1 MTEAAAETKVPTT
14 VREAITAALSL
25 LTPQDRRRY
34 RLVVVAQ
41 MLTSFLDLVGVMLVG
56 LVGVLAAASIQGTPP
71 PDAVTTAAGR
81 LGLGELPP
89 EALAG
94 FVAATAAAFLL
105 TKSVVSALL
114 MRRVFRFLGNR
125 QAAVS
130 TRLTAQMLAQPL
142 LSIESRSSQETTY
155 AVSYGVFMV
164 ITSTLGSLAI
174 LLSELTLLTLLSVA
188 LFLVNPA
195 VTLVAFVFFAAV
207 GFALQRGLSGW
218 SERIGGTIGAT
229 AVLGQKHLQEAI
241 VSYRE
246 VSVLGRR
253 SLYVTTIGALWQ
265 RSGGAQGDLM
275 FVQQLPKIGYETALV
290 VGAIGLAS
298 WQFAVSTPVEA
309 VAMLALFL
317 AAGSRVVPSMLRLN
331 SLTLGIRASVAQAQM
346 LFPIVHELEQSTARP
361 LSPMSITEVEESTQA
376 GFPGFTPTIEISD
389 VSVTYPGAPAPALTK
404 ITLSVPAGSKVA
416 LAGTT
421 GAGKSTLA
429 DVILGVLEPQSG
441 SVSISG
447 MGVNDAINRWP
458 GALAYVPQNV
468 AMINGSVRENV
479 ALGLPADAIDDD
491 QVWHSLQ
498 KSHLAGFLSSSR
510 DGLDTLIGERG
521 VRLSGG
527 QRQRLGLARALY
539 SRPKLLVL
547 DEATSAL
554 DAETEVLIADA
565 LAALSDDVTTVTV
578 AHRLAPI
585 RHSDIVVYL
594 EDGCVRALGS
604 FEEVRESSSAF
615 HRQATLLGL

>member
-1 MTEAAAETKVPTT
+1 VDEAVTDPKVPTT
-14 VREAITAALSL
+14 VREAVKAALGL
-25 LTPQDRRRY
+25 LTAQDRRRY

-41 MLTSFLDLVGVMLVG
+41 MLTSFLDLAGVMLVG
-56 LVGVLAAASIQGTPP
+56 LVGVLAVASIQGIPP
-71 PDAVTTAAGR
+71 PDAVVTVASR
-81 LGLGELPP
+81 LGLGDLAP

-94 FVAATAAAFLL
+94 IVAAAAAAFLL

-130 TRLTAQMLAQPL
+130 TRLTAQLLAQPL
-142 LSIESRSSQETTY
+142 LSIESRSSQELTY
-155 AVSYGVFMV
+155 AISSGVFG
-164 ITSTLGSLAI
+164 IIATTLGSLAI
-174 LLSELTLLTLLSVA
+174 ILSELALLTLLSVA
-188 LFLVNPA
+188 LFIIDPA
-195 VTLVAFVFFAAV
+195 VTIVAFIFFALV
-207 GFALQRGLSGW
+207 GLGLQVGLRGW
-218 SERIGGTIGAT
+218 AERIGEAMGST
-229 AVLGQKHLQEAI
+229 AVLGQKHMQEAI

-253 SLYVTTIGALWQ
+253 SLYVTTIGSLWK
-265 RSGGAQGDLM
+265 RSGGASGDLL
-275 FVQQLPKIGYETALV
+275 FVGQLPKIGYETALV

-331 SLTLGIRASVAQAQM
+331 SLTLGIRTGVASAAV
-346 LFPIVHELEQSTARP
+346 LFPIVDELKRSTAKP
-361 LSPMSITEVEESTQA
+361 LATISLKNVETSTSA
-376 GFPGFTPTIEISD
+376 GFPGFTPTIEISN
-389 VSVTYPGAPAPALTK
+389 VSVTYPGAPALALSG

-447 MGVNDAINRWP
+447 MDVNDAINRWP

-468 AMINGSVRENV
+468 AMINGTVRENV
-479 ALGLPADAIDDD
+479 ALGLPVDAIDDD

-498 KSHLAGFLSSSR
+498 KAHLAEFLSDSR

-594 EDGCVRALGS
+594 EDGYVRALGS
-604 FEEVRESSSAF
+604 FEEVRERSSAF

>member
-1 MTEAAAETKVPTT
+1 MAADELKVPNT
-14 VREAITAALSL
+14 VREAIKAALGLLTAA
-25 LTPQDRRRY
+25 DRRRY

-41 MLTSFLDLVGVMLVG
+41 MLTSFLDLAGVLLVG
-56 LVGVLAAASIQGTPP
+56 LVGVLAAASIRGTPP
-71 PDAVTTAAGR
+71 PDAVVAAADR
-81 LGLGELPP
+81 LGLGDLPP

-94 FVAATAAAFLL
+94 IVAAAAAAFLL
-105 TKSVVSALL
+105 TKSVVSADL

-130 TRLTAQMLAQPL
+130 TRLTAQLLAQPL
-142 LSIESRSSQETTY
+142 LAIERRSSQETAY
-155 AVSYGVFMV
+155 ALSNA
-164 ITSTLGSLAI
+164 IAATIIQTLGSLAV
-174 LLSELTLLTLLSVA
+174 LLSELTLLALLSIA
-188 LFLVNPA
+188 LFIVNPA
-195 VTLVAFVFFAAV
+195 ATIAAFIFFALV

-218 SERIGGTIGAT
+218 SARIGGTIGAT

-253 SLYVTTIGALWQ
+253 SLYVSTIGALWQ
-265 RSGGAQGDLM
+265 RSGSAQGDQM
-275 FVQQLPKIGYETALV
+275 FVSQLPKIGYETALV
-290 VGAIGLAS
+290 IGAIGLAS

-331 SLTLGIRASVAQAQM
+331 SLTLGIRSGVASAAV
-346 LFPIVHELEQSTARP
+346 LFPIVDELQRSAARP
-361 LSPMSITEVEESTQA
+361 LSPMNIKDVEESTAA
-376 GFPGFTPTIEISD
+376 GFPGFTPTIEISNA
-389 VSVTYPGAPAPALTK
+389 SVTYPGAPEPALSS

-441 SVSISG
+441 SVRVSG
-447 MGVNDAINRWP
+447 MDVNDAINMWP

-468 AMINGSVRENV
+468 AMINGTVRENV

-498 KSHLAGFLSSSR
+498 QAHLAGFLSDSR

-565 LAALSDDVTTVTV
+565 LAALSDEVTTVTV

-594 EDGCVRALGS
+594 EDGYIRALGS
-604 FEEVRESSSAF
+604 FDEVRESSSAF

>member
-1 MTEAAAETKVPTT
+1 MSKTPAGARVPTT
-14 VREAITAALSL
+14 VREAIRAALGL

-34 RLVVVAQ
+34 RLVVAAQ
-41 MLTSFLDLVGVMLVG
+41 MLTSFLDLAGVLLVG

-71 PDAVTTAAGR
+71 PQAVITAADR
-81 LGLGELPP
+81 LGLGDLPP
-89 EALAG
+89 ETLAG
-94 FVAATAAAFLL
+94 IVAAIAAALLL
-105 TKSVVSALL
+105 TKSVVYALL

-130 TRLTAQMLAQPL
+130 TRLTSQLFAQPL
-142 LSIESRSSQETTY
+142 LRIESRSSQETSY
-155 AVSYGVFMV
+155 ALSYGVVSV
-164 ITSTLGSLAI
+164 ITNGLGSFAI
-174 LLSELTLLTLLSVA
+174 LLSELTLLTLLSIA
-188 LFLVNPA
+188 LFVINPG
-195 VTLVAFVFFAAV
+195 VTIAAFIFFALV
-207 GFALQRGLSGW
+207 GFALQRSLSGW
-218 SERIGGTIGAT
+218 STRIGGTIGT
-229 AVLGQKHLQEAI
+229 TIVLGQKNLQEAI
-241 VSYRE
+241 TSYRE
-246 VSVLGRR
+246 IFVLGRR
-253 SLYVTTIGALWQ
+253 SLLVTTIGSLWQ
-265 RSGGAQGDLM
+265 RSGSALSDQML
-275 FVQQLPKIGYETALV
+275 VQQLPKIGYETALV
-290 VGAIGLAS
+290 IGAIGLAS

-331 SLTLGIRASVAQAQM
+331 SLTLGIRSGVASAAV
-346 LFPIVHELEQSTARP
+346 LFPIVDELQRSAAQP
-361 LSPMSITEVEESTQA
+361 LSPICLKEVEDSTQA
-376 GFPGFTPTIEISD
+376 GFPGFSPTIEISD
-389 VSVTYPGAPAPALTK
+389 VAVTYPGAPAPALTN

-447 MGVNDAINRWP
+447 MDVNDAINRWP

-468 AMINGSVRENV
+468 AMINGTVRENV
-479 ALGLPADAIDDD
+479 ALGLPVDAIDDD

-498 KSHLAGFLSSSR
+498 QAHLAEFLSDSR

-594 EDGCVRALGS
+594 EDGFVRALGS

>member
-1 MTEAAAETKVPTT
+1 MADELKVPTT
-14 VREAITAALSL
+14 VREAIKAALGLLTAA
-25 LTPQDRRRY
+25 DRRRY
-34 RLVVVAQ
+34 RLVVAAQ
-41 MLTSFLDLVGVMLVG
+41 MLTSLLDLAGVLLVG

-71 PDAVTTAAGR
+71 PDAVVTAADR
-81 LGLGELPP
+81 LGLGDLPP

-94 FVAATAAAFLL
+94 IVAATAAAFLL

-130 TRLTAQMLAQPL
+130 TRLTEQLLAQPML
-142 LSIESRSSQETTY
+142 AIERRASQETAY
-155 AVSYGVFMV
+155 ALSNAVAAT
-164 ITSTLGSLAI
+164 ITQTLGSLAI
-174 LLSELTLLTLLSVA
+174 LLSELTLLVLLSIA
-188 LFLVNPA
+188 LFIVNPA
-195 VTLVAFVFFAAV
+195 VTIAAFIFFALV

-218 SERIGGTIGAT
+218 SARIGGTIGAT

-253 SLYVTTIGALWQ
+253 SLYVSTIGSLWQ
-265 RSGGAQGDLM
+265 RSGSALGDQM
-275 FVQQLPKIGYETALV
+275 FVSQLPKIGYETALV
-290 VGAIGLAS
+290 IGAIGLAS

-331 SLTLGIRASVAQAQM
+331 SLTLGIRSGVAYSAV
-346 LFPIVHELEQSTARP
+346 LFPIVDELQRSAARP
-361 LSPMSITEVEESTQA
+361 LSPMNIKDVEESAAA
-376 GFPGFTPTIEISD
+376 GFPGFTPNIEISN
-389 VSVTYPGAPAPALTK
+389 VSVTYPGAPTPALTN

-429 DVILGVLEPQSG
+429 DVILGVLAPHSG

-447 MGVNDAINRWP
+447 MDVDDAINLWP

-468 AMINGSVRENV
+468 AMINGTVRENV

-498 KSHLAGFLSSSR
+498 QAHLAEFLSDSR
-510 DGLDTLIGERG
+510 NGLDTLIGERG

-565 LAALSDDVTTVTV
+565 LAALSDGVTTVTV

-594 EDGCVRALGS
+594 EGGYVTAFGTFD
-604 FEEVRESSSAF
+604 EVRKSSSAF

>member
-1 MTEAAAETKVPTT
+1 LPADELKIPNT
-14 VREAITAALSL
+14 VREAIKAALGLLTAA
-25 LTPQDRRRY
+25 DRRRY

-41 MLTSFLDLVGVMLVG
+41 MLTSFLDLAGVLLVG

-71 PDAVTTAAGR
+71 PDAVLAAADR
-81 LGLGELPP
+81 LGLGDLPP

-94 FVAATAAAFLL
+94 IVAATAAAFLL
-105 TKSVVSALL
+105 TKSVVSAVL

-130 TRLTAQMLAQPL
+130 TRLTAQLLAQPL
-142 LSIESRSSQETTY
+142 LAIERRSSQETAY
-155 AVSYGVFMV
+155 ALSNAVVAT
-164 ITSTLGSLAI
+164 ITQTLGSLAI
-174 LLSELTLLTLLSVA
+174 LLSELTLLALLSVA
-188 LFLVNPA
+188 LFI
-195 VTLVAFVFFAAV
+195 VTPTVTIAAFIFFALV

-218 SERIGGTIGAT
+218 SARIGGTIGAT

-253 SLYVTTIGALWQ
+253 SLYVSTIGSLWQ
-265 RSGGAQGDLM
+265 RSGSAQGDQM
-275 FVQQLPKIGYETALV
+275 FVSQLPKIGYETALV
-290 VGAIGLAS
+290 IGAIGLAS

-331 SLTLGIRASVAQAQM
+331 SLTLGIRSGVASAAA
-346 LFPIVHELEQSTARP
+346 LFPIVDELQRSAAQP
-361 LSPMSITEVEESTQA
+361 LSPMNIKDVEESAAA
-376 GFPGFTPTIEISD
+376 GFPGFTPNIEISN
-389 VSVTYPGAPAPALTK
+389 VSVTYPGAPGAALSG

-429 DVILGVLEPQSG
+429 DVILGVLAPQSG

-447 MGVNDAINRWP
+447 MDVNDAINLWP

-468 AMINGSVRENV
+468 AMINGTVRENV

-498 KSHLAGFLSSSR
+498 QAHLAGFLSDSR
-510 DGLDTLIGERG
+510 DGLDTFIGERG

-594 EDGCVRALGS
+594 DDGIIRALGS
-604 FEEVRESSSAF
+604 FDEVRESSSAF

>member
-1 MTEAAAETKVPTT
+1 MAADELKVPNT
-14 VREAITAALSL
+14 VREAIKAALGLLTAA
-25 LTPQDRRRY
+25 DRRRY

-41 MLTSFLDLVGVMLVG
+41 MLTSFLDLAGVLLVG

-71 PDAVTTAAGR
+71 PDAVLAAADR
-81 LGLGELPP
+81 LGLGDLPP

-94 FVAATAAAFLL
+94 IVAATAAAFLL

-130 TRLTAQMLAQPL
+130 TRLTAQLLAQPL
-142 LSIESRSSQETTY
+142 LSIERRSSQETAY
-155 AVSYGVFMV
+155 ALSNA
-164 ITSTLGSLAI
+164 IAATIIHTLGSLAI
-174 LLSELTLLTLLSVA
+174 LLSELTLLA
-188 LFLVNPA
+188 LFSIALFIVNPA
-195 VTLVAFVFFAAV
+195 VTIAAFIFFALV
-207 GFALQRGLSGW
+207 GFALQRGLAGW
-218 SERIGGTIGAT
+218 SARIGGTIGAT

-253 SLYVTTIGALWQ
+253 SLYVSTIGALWQ
-265 RSGGAQGDLM
+265 RSGSAQGEQM
-275 FVQQLPKIGYETALV
+275 FVSQLPKIGYETALV
-290 VGAIGLAS
+290 IGAIGLAS

-331 SLTLGIRASVAQAQM
+331 SLTLGIRSGVASAAV
-346 LFPIVHELEQSTARP
+346 LFPIVDELQRSAARP
-361 LSPMSITEVEESTQA
+361 LSPMNIKDVEESTAA
-376 GFPGFTPTIEISD
+376 GFPGFTPTIEISN
-389 VSVTYPGAPAPALTK
+389 VSVTYPGAPGAALSG
-404 ITLSVPAGSKVA
+404 INLSVPAGSKVA

-429 DVILGVLEPQSG
+429 DIILGVLEPQSG
-441 SVSISG
+441 HVRISG
-447 MGVNDAINRWP
+447 MVVNEAINLWP

-468 AMINGSVRENV
+468 AMINGTVRENV
-479 ALGLPADAIDDD
+479 ALGLPAGAIDDD

-498 KSHLAGFLSSSR
+498 QAHLAEFLSDSR
-510 DGLDTLIGERG
+510 NGLDTLIGERG

-565 LAALSDDVTTVTV
+565 LAALSDEVTTVTV

-594 EDGCVRALGS
+594 EDGYVTALGT
-604 FEEVRESSSAF
+604 FDEVRESSSAF

>member
-1 MTEAAAETKVPTT
+1 MAADELKVPKT
-14 VREAITAALSL
+14 VREAIKAALGL
-25 LTPQDRRRY
+25 LTAPDRRRY

-41 MLTSFLDLVGVMLVG
+41 MLTSFLDLAGVLLVG

-71 PDAVTTAAGR
+71 PDAVLAAADR
-81 LGLGELPP
+81 LGLGDLPP

-94 FVAATAAAFLL
+94 IVAATAAAFLL
-105 TKSVVSALL
+105 TKSVVSAVL

-130 TRLTAQMLAQPL
+130 TRLTAQLLAQPL
-142 LSIESRSSQETTY
+142 LAIERRASQETAY
-155 AVSYGVFMV
+155 ALSNAVVAT
-164 ITSTLGSLAI
+164 ITQTLGSLAI
-174 LLSELTLLTLLSVA
+174 LLSELTLLALLSIA
-188 LFLVNPA
+188 LFIVNPA
-195 VTLVAFVFFAAV
+195 VTIAAFIFFALV

-218 SERIGGTIGAT
+218 SARIGGTIGAT

-253 SLYVTTIGALWQ
+253 SLYVSAIGSLWQ
-265 RSGGAQGDLM
+265 RSGSAQGDQM
-275 FVQQLPKIGYETALV
+275 FVSQLPKIGYETALV
-290 VGAIGLAS
+290 IGAIGLAS

-331 SLTLGIRASVAQAQM
+331 SLTLGVRSGVASAAA
-346 LFPIVHELEQSTARP
+346 LFPIVDELQRSAAQP
-361 LSPMSITEVEESTQA
+361 LSPMNFKDVEESTA
-376 GFPGFTPTIEISD
+376 GFLGFTPTIEISN
-389 VSVTYPGAPAPALTK
+389 VSVTYPGAPGAALSG
-404 ITLSVPAGSKVA
+404 ITLAIPAGSKVA

-441 SVSISG
+441 SVRVSG
-447 MGVNDAINRWP
+447 MDVNDAINLWP

-468 AMINGSVRENV
+468 AMINGTVRENV
-479 ALGLPADAIDDD
+479 ALGLPADAIDEDR
-491 QVWHSLQ
+491 VWHSLQ
-498 KSHLAGFLSSSR
+498 QAHLAEFLSDSR
-510 DGLDTLIGERG
+510 NGLDTLIGERG

-565 LAALSDDVTTVTV
+565 LAALSDEVTTVTV

-594 EDGCVRALGS
+594 EDGYIRALGS

>member
-1 MTEAAAETKVPTT
+1 MEAVDLKIPTT
-14 VREAITAALSL
+14 VREAIKAALGLLTAA
-25 LTPQDRRRY
+25 DRRRY
-34 RLVVVAQ
+34 RLVVAAQ
-41 MLTSFLDLVGVMLVG
+41 MLTSFLDLAGVLLVG
-56 LVGVLAAASIQGTPP
+56 LVGVLAASSIQGTPP
-71 PDAVTTAAGR
+71 PDAVVAAADR
-81 LGLGELPP
+81 LGFGDLPP

-94 FVAATAAAFLL
+94 IVAATAAAFLL

-130 TRLTAQMLAQPL
+130 TRLTAQLLAQPL
-142 LSIESRSSQETTY
+142 LVIERRSSQETAY
-155 AVSYGVFMV
+155 ALSNAVAAT
-164 ITSTLGSLAI
+164 ITQTLGSLAI
-174 LLSELTLLTLLSVA
+174 LLSELTLLALLSVA
-188 LFLVNPA
+188 LFIVNPT
-195 VTLVAFVFFAAV
+195 VTIAAFIFFALV

-218 SERIGGTIGAT
+218 SARIGGTIGLT

-246 VSVLGRR
+246 VSVVGRR
-253 SLYVTTIGALWQ
+253 SLYVTTIGSLWQ
-265 RSGGAQGDLM
+265 RSGGAQGDQM
-275 FVQQLPKIGYETALV
+275 FVSQLPKIGYETALV
-290 VGAIGLAS
+290 IGAIGLAS

-331 SLTLGIRASVAQAQM
+331 SLTLGIRSGVASAAV
-346 LFPIVHELEQSTARP
+346 LFPIVDELQRSDAQP
-361 LSPMSITEVEESTQA
+361 LSPMNIKDVEESTAA
-376 GFPGFTPTIEISD
+376 GFPGFTPTIEITD
-389 VSVTYPGAPAPALTK
+389 VSVTYPGAPEPALSS

-429 DVILGVLEPQSG
+429 DVILGVLAPQSG
-441 SVSISG
+441 YVTISG
-447 MGVNDAINRWP
+447 MDVNEAINLWP

-468 AMINGSVRENV
+468 AMNNGTVRENV

-498 KSHLAGFLSSSR
+498 QAHLAEFLSDSR

-594 EDGCVRALGS
+594 EDGFVRALGS

>member
-1 MTEAAAETKVPTT
+1 MALAADELKVPNT
-14 VREAITAALSL
+14 VREAIKAALGLLTAA
-25 LTPQDRRRY
+25 DRRRY
-34 RLVVVAQ
+34 RLVVAAQ
-41 MLTSFLDLVGVMLVG
+41 MLTSFLDLAGVLLVG

-71 PDAVTTAAGR
+71 PDAVVAAADR
-81 LGLGELPP
+81 LGLGDLPP

-94 FVAATAAAFLL
+94 IVAATSAAFLL
-105 TKSVVSALL
+105 TKSLVSALL

-130 TRLTAQMLAQPL
+130 TRLTAQLLAQPL
-142 LSIESRSSQETTY
+142 LAIERRSSQETAY
-155 AVSYGVFMV
+155 ALSGAIAAT
-164 ITSTLGSLAI
+164 ITGTLGSLAI
-174 LLSELTLLTLLSVA
+174 MLSELTLLVLLSAA
-188 LFLVNPA
+188 LFIVNPA
-195 VTLVAFVFFAAV
+195 VTIAAFIFFASV
-207 GFALQRGLSGW
+207 GFAIQRGLAGW
-218 SERIGGTIGAT
+218 AGRLGG
-229 AVLGQKHLQEAI
+229 VLSTTGILGTKHLQEAI
-241 VSYRE
+241 FSYRE

-253 SLYVTTIGALWQ
+253 SLYVATIGSLWQ
-265 RSGGAQGDLM
+265 RGGGAMGDQL
-275 FVQQLPKIGYETALV
+275 FISQLPKIGYETALV
-290 VGAIGLAS
+290 VGAIGLVS
-298 WQFAVSTPVEA
+298 WQFTVSTPVEA
-309 VAMLALFL
+309 LATLVLFL
-317 AAGSRVVPSMLRLN
+317 AAGSRVLPSMLRLN
-331 SLTLGIRASVAQAQM
+331 SLTIGIRLGVASAAVV
-346 LFPIVHELEQSTARP
+346 FPIVDELQRSAAQP
-361 LSPMSITEVEESTQA
+361 LSPINIKDVEESTTA

-389 VSVTYPGAPAPALTK
+389 VSVTYPGAPAPALTN
-404 ITLSVPAGSKVA
+404 INLSVPAGSKVA

-441 SVSISG
+441 SVSVSG
-447 MGVNDAINRWP
+447 MDVNDAINTWP

-498 KSHLAGFLSSSR
+498 QAHLAGFLSDSR

-565 LAALSDDVTTVTV
+565 LAALSDEVTTVTV

-594 EDGCVRALGS
+594 EGGYITALGT
-604 FEEVRESSSAF
+604 FDEVRESSSAF

>member
-1 MTEAAAETKVPTT
+1 MVATEMKVPTT
-14 VREAITAALSL
+14 VREAITAALGL
-25 LTPQDRRRY
+25 LTAADRRRY
-34 RLVVVAQ
+34 RLVVAAQ
-41 MLTSFLDLVGVMLVG
+41 MLTSFLDLAGVMLVG

-71 PDAVTTAAGR
+71 PEAVVTVADR
-81 LGLGELPP
+81 LGLGDLPP

-94 FVAATAAAFLL
+94 IVAATAAAFLL

-130 TRLTAQMLAQPL
+130 TRLTAQLLAQPL
-142 LSIESRSSQETTY
+142 LAIERRSSQETAY
-155 AVSYGVFMV
+155 ALSGAVATT
-164 ITSTLGSLAI
+164 ITQTLGSLAI
-174 LLSELTLLTLLSVA
+174 LLSELTLLALLSIA
-188 LFLVNPA
+188 LFIVNPA
-195 VTLVAFVFFAAV
+195 VTIASFLFFSLV
-207 GFALQRGLSGW
+207 GFGLQVGLRGW
-218 SERIGGTIGAT
+218 SGRIGGTIGAT

-253 SLYVTTIGALWQ
+253 SLYVTTIGSLWQ
-265 RSGGAQGDLM
+265 RSGSAQGDQM

-290 VGAIGLAS
+290 IGAIGLAS
-298 WQFAVSTPVEA
+298 WQFAVSTPVQA

-331 SLTLGIRASVAQAQM
+331 SLTLGIRSGVASAAV
-346 LFPIVHELEQSTARP
+346 LFPIVDELQRSAAPP
-361 LSPMSITEVEESTQA
+361 LSPMSVTDVEASTSA
-376 GFPGFTPTIEISD
+376 GFPGFSPTIEIRNL
-389 VSVTYPGAPAPALTK
+389 SVIYPGAPAPALSD
-404 ITLSVPAGSKVA
+404 ITLSIPAGSKVA
-416 LAGTT
+416 
-421 GAGKSTLA
+421 LA

-447 MGVNDAINRWP
+447 MAVNDAINLWP

-468 AMINGSVRENV
+468 AMVNGTVRENV
-479 ALGLPADAIDDD
+479 ALGLPAEAIDDD
-491 QVWHSLQ
+491 QVWHSLRQ
-498 KSHLAGFLSSSR
+498 AHLAGFLSESR

-539 SRPKLLVL
+539 PRPKLLVL

-594 EDGCVRALGS
+594 EDGYVRALGS

>member
-1 MTEAAAETKVPTT
+1 MDEAVTDPKVPTT
-14 VREAITAALSL
+14 VREAVKAALGL
-25 LTPQDRRRY
+25 LTAQDRRRY

-41 MLTSFLDLVGVMLVG
+41 MLTSFLDLAGVMLVG
-56 LVGVLAAASIQGTPP
+56 LVGVLAVASIQGIPP
-71 PDAVTTAAGR
+71 PDAVVTVASR
-81 LGLGELPP
+81 LGLGDLAP

-94 FVAATAAAFLL
+94 IVAAAAAAFLL

-130 TRLTAQMLAQPL
+130 TRLTAQLLAQPL
-142 LSIESRSSQETTY
+142 LSIESRSSQELTY
-155 AVSYGVFMV
+155 AISSGVFG
-164 ITSTLGSLAI
+164 IIATTLGSLAI
-174 LLSELTLLTLLSVA
+174 ILSELALLTLLSVA
-188 LFLVNPA
+188 LFIIDPA
-195 VTLVAFVFFAAV
+195 VTIVAFIFFALV
-207 GFALQRGLSGW
+207 GLGLQVGLRGW
-218 SERIGGTIGAT
+218 AERIGEAMGST
-229 AVLGQKHLQEAI
+229 AVLGQKHMQEAI

-253 SLYVTTIGALWQ
+253 SLYVTTIGSLWK
-265 RSGGAQGDLM
+265 RSGGASGDLL
-275 FVQQLPKIGYETALV
+275 FVGQLPKIGYETALV

-331 SLTLGIRASVAQAQM
+331 SLTLGIRTGVASAAV
-346 LFPIVHELEQSTARP
+346 LFPIVDELKRSTAKP
-361 LSPMSITEVEESTQA
+361 LATISLKNVETSTSA
-376 GFPGFTPTIEISD
+376 GFPGFTPTIEISN
-389 VSVTYPGAPAPALTK
+389 VSVTYPGAPALALSG

-447 MGVNDAINRWP
+447 MDVNDAINRWP

-468 AMINGSVRENV
+468 AMINGTVRENV
-479 ALGLPADAIDDD
+479 ALGLPVDAIDDD

-498 KSHLAGFLSSSR
+498 KAHLAEFLSDSR

-594 EDGCVRALGS
+594 EDGYVRALGS
-604 FEEVRESSSAF
+604 FEEVRERSSAF

>member
-1 MTEAAAETKVPTT
+1 VALAADELKVPNT
-14 VREAITAALSL
+14 VREAIKAALGLLTAA
-25 LTPQDRRRY
+25 DRRRY
-34 RLVVVAQ
+34 RLVVAAQ
-41 MLTSFLDLVGVMLVG
+41 MLTSFLDLAGVLLVG

-71 PDAVTTAAGR
+71 PDAVVAAADR
-81 LGLGELPP
+81 LGLGDLPP

-94 FVAATAAAFLL
+94 IVAATSAAFLL
-105 TKSVVSALL
+105 TKSLVSALL

-130 TRLTAQMLAQPL
+130 TRLTAQLLAQPL
-142 LSIESRSSQETTY
+142 LAIERRSSQETAY
-155 AVSYGVFMV
+155 ALSGAIAAT
-164 ITSTLGSLAI
+164 ITGTLGSLAI
-174 LLSELTLLTLLSVA
+174 MLSELTLLVLLSAA
-188 LFLVNPA
+188 LFIVNPA
-195 VTLVAFVFFAAV
+195 VTIAAFIFFASV
-207 GFALQRGLSGW
+207 GFAIQRGLAGW
-218 SERIGGTIGAT
+218 AGRLGG
-229 AVLGQKHLQEAI
+229 VLSTTGILGTKHLQEAI
-241 VSYRE
+241 FSYRE

-253 SLYVTTIGALWQ
+253 SLYVATIGSLWQ
-265 RSGGAQGDLM
+265 RGGGAMGDQL
-275 FVQQLPKIGYETALV
+275 FISQLPKIGYETALV
-290 VGAIGLAS
+290 VGAIGLVS
-298 WQFAVSTPVEA
+298 WQFTVSTPVEA
-309 VAMLALFL
+309 LATLVLFL
-317 AAGSRVVPSMLRLN
+317 AAGSRVLPSMLRLN
-331 SLTLGIRASVAQAQM
+331 SLTIGIRLGVASAAVV
-346 LFPIVHELEQSTARP
+346 FPIVDELQRSAAQP
-361 LSPMSITEVEESTQA
+361 LSPINIKDVEESTTA

-389 VSVTYPGAPAPALTK
+389 VSVTYPGAPAPALTN
-404 ITLSVPAGSKVA
+404 INLSVPAGSKVA

-441 SVSISG
+441 SVSVSG
-447 MGVNDAINRWP
+447 MDVNDAINTWP

-498 KSHLAGFLSSSR
+498 QAHLAGFLSDSR

-565 LAALSDDVTTVTV
+565 LAALSDEVTTVTV

-594 EDGCVRALGS
+594 EGGYITALGT
-604 FEEVRESSSAF
+604 FDEVRESSSAF

>member
-1 MTEAAAETKVPTT
+1 MGAAVTDLKVPTT
-14 VREAITAALSL
+14 VREAIEASLGLLTAA
-25 LTPQDRRRY
+25 DRRRY
-34 RLVVVAQ
+34 RLVVAAQ
-41 MLTSFLDLVGVMLVG
+41 MLTSFLDLAGVMLIG
-56 LVGVLAAASIQGTPP
+56 LVGVLAAASIQGIPP
-71 PDAVTTAAGR
+71 PDAVVTVVGR
-81 LGLGELPP
+81 LGLGDLPT

-94 FVAATAAAFLL
+94 IVAATAAAFLV
-105 TKSVVSALL
+105 TKSTVSALL

-125 QAAVS
+125 QAVVS
-130 TRLTAQMLAQPL
+130 TTLTSHLLAQPL
-142 LSIESRSSQETTY
+142 LSVESRSSQETAY
-155 AVSYGVFMV
+155 ALSFGVV
-164 ITSTLGSLAI
+164 TAITNTLGSFAI
-174 LLSELTLLTLLSVA
+174 LLSELTLLAILSIA
-188 LFLVNPA
+188 LFIVNPA
-195 VTLVAFVFFAAV
+195 VTIAAFIFFTFV
-207 GFALQRGLSGW
+207 GLGLQVGLRGWAG
-218 SERIGGTIGAT
+218 RIGGTLGAT
-229 AVLGQKHLQEAI
+229 AVLGQKYLQEAI
-241 VSYRE
+241 ASYRE

-265 RSGGAQGDLM
+265 RSGSAQGDQM
-275 FVQQLPKIGYETALV
+275 FVSQLPKIGYETALV
-290 VGAIGLAS
+290 IGAIGLTS

-317 AAGSRVVPSMLRLN
+317 AAGSRVIPSMLRLN
-331 SLTLGIRASVAQAQM
+331 SLTLGIRSGVASAAV
-346 LFPIVHELEQSTARP
+346 LFPIVDELQRSAARP
-361 LSPMSITEVEESTQA
+361 LSPMSINDAEESTAA
-376 GFPGFTPTIEISD
+376 GFPGFSPTIEITD
-389 VSVTYPGAPAPALTK
+389 VSVTYPGAPTPALTS
-404 ITLSVPAGSKVA
+404 INLSVPAGSKVA

-447 MGVNDAINRWP
+447 MDVNDAISRWP

-468 AMINGSVRENV
+468 AMINGTVRENV
-479 ALGLPADAIDDD
+479 ALGLPADAINDD

-498 KSHLAGFLSSSR
+498 QAHLAEFLSDSR

-565 LAALSDDVTTVTV
+565 LAALSEDVTTVTV

-594 EDGCVRALGS
+594 EDGYVRALGS

>member
-1 MTEAAAETKVPTT
+1 MTETEAETKVPTT
-14 VREAITAALSL
+14 VREAIKAALGLLTAA
-25 LTPQDRRRY
+25 DRRRY

-41 MLTSFLDLVGVMLVG
+41 MLTSFLDLAGVLLVG
-56 LVGVLAAASIQGTPP
+56 LVGLLAAASIQGAPP
-71 PDAVTTAAGR
+71 PVAVVTAADR
-81 LGLGELPP
+81 LGLGDLPP

-94 FVAATAAAFLL
+94 IVAATAAAFLL

-125 QAAVS
+125 QASVS
-130 TRLTAQMLAQPL
+130 TRLTAQLLAQPL
-142 LSIESRSSQETTY
+142 LAIERRSSQETAY
-155 AVSYGVFMV
+155 ALSGAIAAT
-164 ITSTLGSLAI
+164 ITGTLGSFAI
-174 LLSELTLLTLLSVA
+174 VLSELTLLVLLSAA
-188 LFLVNPA
+188 LFIVNPA
-195 VTLVAFVFFAAV
+195 VTIAAFIFFAAV
-207 GFALQRGLSGW
+207 GFAIQRGLAGW
-218 SERIGGTIGAT
+218 AGRLGG
-229 AVLGQKHLQEAI
+229 VLSTTGILGTKHLQEAI
-241 VSYRE
+241 FSYRE

-253 SLYVTTIGALWQ
+253 SLYVATIGSLWQ
-265 RSGGAQGDLM
+265 RGGGAMGDQL
-275 FVQQLPKIGYETALV
+275 FISQLPKIGYETALV
-290 VGAIGLAS
+290 VGAIGLVS
-298 WQFAVSTPVEA
+298 WQFTVSTPVEA
-309 VAMLALFL
+309 LATLVLFL
-317 AAGSRVVPSMLRLN
+317 AAGFRVLPSMLRLN
-331 SLTLGIRASVAQAQM
+331 SLTIGIRLGVASAAVV
-346 LFPIVHELEQSTARP
+346 FPIVDELQRSAAQP
-361 LSPMSITEVEESTQA
+361 LSPINIKDVEESTAA

-389 VSVTYPGAPAPALTK
+389 VSVTYPGAPTPALTN
-404 ITLSVPAGSKVA
+404 ITLSVPTGSKVA

-441 SVSISG
+441 SVSVSG
-447 MGVNDAINRWP
+447 MDVNDAINMWP

-468 AMINGSVRENV
+468 AMINGTVRENV

-498 KSHLAGFLSSSR
+498 QAHLAEFLSESR

-565 LAALSDDVTTVTV
+565 LAALSDGVTTVTV

-585 RHSDIVVYL
+585 RYSDIVVYL
-594 EDGCVRALGS
+594 EDGYIRALGS
-604 FEEVRESSSAF
+604 FDEVRESSSAF

>member
-1 MTEAAAETKVPTT
+1 MALAADELKVPNT
-14 VREAITAALSL
+14 VREAIKAALGLLTAA
-25 LTPQDRRRY
+25 DRRRY
-34 RLVVVAQ
+34 RLVIAAQ
-41 MLTSFLDLVGVMLVG
+41 MLTSFLDLAGVLLVG

-71 PDAVTTAAGR
+71 PDAVVAVADR
-81 LGLGELPP
+81 LGLGDLPP

-94 FVAATAAAFLL
+94 IVAATAAAFLL
-105 TKSVVSALL
+105 TKSLVSALL

-130 TRLTAQMLAQPL
+130 TRLTAQLLAQPL
-142 LSIESRSSQETTY
+142 LAIERRSSQETAY
-155 AVSYGVFMV
+155 ALSGAIAAT
-164 ITSTLGSLAI
+164 ITGTLGSLAI
-174 LLSELTLLTLLSVA
+174 MLSELTLLVLLSAA
-188 LFLVNPA
+188 LFIVNPA
-195 VTLVAFVFFAAV
+195 VTIAAFIFFAAV
-207 GFALQRGLSGW
+207 GFAIQRGLAGW
-218 SERIGGTIGAT
+218 AGRLGG
-229 AVLGQKHLQEAI
+229 VLSTTGILGTKHLQEAI
-241 VSYRE
+241 FSYRE

-253 SLYVTTIGALWQ
+253 SLYVATIGSLWQ
-265 RSGGAQGDLM
+265 RGGGAMGDQL
-275 FVQQLPKIGYETALV
+275 FISQLPKIGYETALV
-290 VGAIGLAS
+290 VGALGLVS
-298 WQFAVSTPVEA
+298 WQFTVSTPVEA
-309 VAMLALFL
+309 LATLVLFL
-317 AAGSRVVPSMLRLN
+317 AAGSRVLPSMLRLN
-331 SLTLGIRASVAQAQM
+331 SLTIGIRLGVASASVV
-346 LFPIVHELEQSTARP
+346 FPIVDEIQRSAARP
-361 LSPMSITEVEESTQA
+361 LSPMNIKDVQESTAA

-389 VSVTYPGAPAPALTK
+389 VSVTYPGAPAPALTN
-404 ITLSVPAGSKVA
+404 ITLSVPAGFKVA

-441 SVSISG
+441 SVRVSG
-447 MGVNDAINRWP
+447 MDVNDAINTWP

-491 QVWHSLQ
+491 QVWHSLLQ
-498 KSHLAGFLSSSR
+498 AHLAGFLSDSR

-565 LAALSDDVTTVTV
+565 LAALSDEVTTVTV

-594 EDGCVRALGS
+594 EDGCITALGT
-604 FEEVRESSSAF
+604 FAEVRESSSAF

>member
-1 MTEAAAETKVPTT
+1 VAVAADELKVPKT
-14 VREAITAALSL
+14 VREAIKAALGL
-25 LTPQDRRRY
+25 LTAPDRRRY

-41 MLTSFLDLVGVMLVG
+41 MLTSFLDLAGVLLVG

-71 PDAVTTAAGR
+71 PDAVLAAADR
-81 LGLGELPP
+81 LGLGDLPP

-94 FVAATAAAFLL
+94 IVAATAAAFLL
-105 TKSVVSALL
+105 TKSVVSAVL

-130 TRLTAQMLAQPL
+130 TRLTAQLLAQPL
-142 LSIESRSSQETTY
+142 LAIERRSSQETAY
-155 AVSYGVFMV
+155 ALSNA
-164 ITSTLGSLAI
+164 IAATIIQTLGSLAV
-174 LLSELTLLTLLSVA
+174 LLSELTLLALLSIA
-188 LFLVNPA
+188 LFIVNPA
-195 VTLVAFVFFAAV
+195 ATIAAFIFFALV

-218 SERIGGTIGAT
+218 SARIGGTIGAT

-253 SLYVTTIGALWQ
+253 SLYVSTIGALWQ
-265 RSGGAQGDLM
+265 RSGSAQGDQM
-275 FVQQLPKIGYETALV
+275 FVSQLPKIGYETALV
-290 VGAIGLAS
+290 IGAIGLAS

-331 SLTLGIRASVAQAQM
+331 SLTLGIRSGVASAAV
-346 LFPIVHELEQSTARP
+346 LFPIVDELQRSAARP
-361 LSPMSITEVEESTQA
+361 LSPMNIKDVEESTAA
-376 GFPGFTPTIEISD
+376 GFPGFTPTIEISNA
-389 VSVTYPGAPAPALTK
+389 SVTYPGAPEPALSS

-441 SVSISG
+441 SVRVSG
-447 MGVNDAINRWP
+447 MDVNDAINMWP

-468 AMINGSVRENV
+468 AMINGTVRENV

-498 KSHLAGFLSSSR
+498 QAHLAGFLSDSR

-565 LAALSDDVTTVTV
+565 LAALSDEVTTVTV

-594 EDGCVRALGS
+594 EDGYIRALGS
-604 FEEVRESSSAF
+604 FDEVRESSSAF

>member
-1 MTEAAAETKVPTT
+1 MTSADLKIPTT
-14 VREAITAALSL
+14 VREAIKAALGLLTAA
-25 LTPQDRRRY
+25 DRRRY
-34 RLVVVAQ
+34 RLVVVVQ
-41 MLTSFLDLVGVMLVG
+41 MLTSFLDLAGVLLVG

-71 PDAVTTAAGR
+71 PDAVVTAADR
-81 LGLGELPP
+81 LGLGDMPP

-94 FVAATAAAFLL
+94 IVAATAAAFLL
-105 TKSVVSALL
+105 TKSVVSAVL

-130 TRLTAQMLAQPL
+130 TRLTAQLLAQPL
-142 LSIESRSSQETTY
+142 LAIERRASQETAY
-155 AVSYGVFMV
+155 ALSGAVATT
-164 ITSTLGSLAI
+164 ITQTLGSLAI
-174 LLSELTLLTLLSVA
+174 MLSELTLLVLLSAA
-188 LFLVNPA
+188 LFIVNPT
-195 VTLVAFVFFAAV
+195 VTIAAFIFFALV

-218 SERIGGTIGAT
+218 SARIGGTIGAT

-253 SLYVTTIGALWQ
+253 SLYVSTIGSLWQ
-265 RSGGAQGDLM
+265 RSGSAQGDQM
-275 FVQQLPKIGYETALV
+275 FVSQLPKIGYETALV

-331 SLTLGIRASVAQAQM
+331 SLTLGVRSGVASAAA
-346 LFPIVHELEQSTARP
+346 LFPIVDELQRSAAQP
-361 LSPMSITEVEESTQA
+361 LLSMNIKDVEESTA
-376 GFPGFTPTIEISD
+376 GFLGFTPTIEISN
-389 VSVTYPGAPAPALTK
+389 VSVTYPGAPEPALSS
-404 ITLSVPAGSKVA
+404 ITISVPAGSKVA

-447 MGVNDAINRWP
+447 MDVNDAINTWP

-468 AMINGSVRENV
+468 AMINGTVRENV

-498 KSHLAGFLSSSR
+498 QAHLAGFLSDSR

-565 LAALSDDVTTVTV
+565 LAALSEDVTTVTV

-594 EDGCVRALGS
+594 EDGYIRALGS
-604 FEEVRESSSAF
+604 FDEVRESSSAF

>member
-1 MTEAAAETKVPTT
+1 VAVAADELKVPNT
-14 VREAITAALSL
+14 VREAIKAALGLLTAA
-25 LTPQDRRRY
+25 DRRRY

-41 MLTSFLDLVGVMLVG
+41 MLTSFLDLAGVLLVG
-56 LVGVLAAASIQGTPP
+56 LVGVLAAASIRGTPP
-71 PDAVTTAAGR
+71 PDAVVAAADR
-81 LGLGELPP
+81 LGLGDLPP

-94 FVAATAAAFLL
+94 IVAAAAAAFLL
-105 TKSVVSALL
+105 TKSVVSADL

-130 TRLTAQMLAQPL
+130 TRLTAQLLAQPL
-142 LSIESRSSQETTY
+142 LAIERRSSQETAY
-155 AVSYGVFMV
+155 ALSNA
-164 ITSTLGSLAI
+164 IAATIIQTLGSLAV
-174 LLSELTLLTLLSVA
+174 LLSELTLLALLSIA
-188 LFLVNPA
+188 LFIVNPA
-195 VTLVAFVFFAAV
+195 ATIAAFIFFALV

-218 SERIGGTIGAT
+218 SARIGGTIGAT

-253 SLYVTTIGALWQ
+253 SLYVSTIGALWQ
-265 RSGGAQGDLM
+265 RSGSAQGDQM
-275 FVQQLPKIGYETALV
+275 FVSQLPKIGYETALV
-290 VGAIGLAS
+290 IGAIGLAS

-331 SLTLGIRASVAQAQM
+331 SLTLGIRSGVASAAV
-346 LFPIVHELEQSTARP
+346 LFPIVDELQRSAARP
-361 LSPMSITEVEESTQA
+361 LSPMNIKDVEESTAA
-376 GFPGFTPTIEISD
+376 GFPGFTPTIEISNA
-389 VSVTYPGAPAPALTK
+389 SVTYPGAPEPALSS

-441 SVSISG
+441 SVRVSG
-447 MGVNDAINRWP
+447 MDVNDAINMWP

-468 AMINGSVRENV
+468 AMINGTVRENV

-498 KSHLAGFLSSSR
+498 QAHLAGFLSDSR

-565 LAALSDDVTTVTV
+565 LAALSDEVTTVTV

-594 EDGCVRALGS
+594 EDGYIRALGS
-604 FEEVRESSSAF
+604 FDEVRESSSAF